1 MNYST
6 YCLYLI
12 EGFTLSAIA
21 FFFVIAIQDSARS
34 IRLRL
39 DYCKNKQEWLAR
51 AYRRIDT
58 SSVSRLRRLARQHS
72 IPRYSR
78 LKKGEL
84 QSQLK
89 QVIRD
94 YDDLK
99 AII

>member
-12 EGFTLSAIA
+12 EGFTLSAIT
-21 FFFVIAIQDSARS
+21 FFSIVAIQDSVRS

-51 AYRRIDT
+51 AYQRIDT

-78 LKKGEL
+78 LKKEEL
-84 QSQLK
+84 QSKIK
-89 QVIRD
+89 QAIRG

-99 AII
+99 AIM